1 MMKQFALLA
10 VEFKFAY
17 FQGLVLV
24 VCLVIAILLLVEF
37 RGMKDMIRERL
48 GMNNDAMRLQLEAI
62 ERLTLYAE
70 RAGLQSLVGRIYT
83 GNNVAKLQQEMVEAI
98 KSEYD
103 YNITQQ
109 VYVLPEIWNAIT
121 RLKDQNIYVIN
132 QLAATLPQDSPGIEL
147 SKRIIEFS
155 TTKNAELN
163 KFVIE
168 ALQHE
173 AKKLLKQ

>member
-1 MMKQFALLA
+1 MKLFSLMAI
-10 VEFKFAY
+10 EFKFAY
-17 FQGLVLV
+17 FEGLVLS
-24 VCLVIAILLLVEF
+24 VCLVVTLLLLVEF

-48 GMNNDAMRLQLEAI
+48 GINNDAMRLQLEAI

-70 RAGLQSLVGRIYT
+70 RSGLQSLVGRVYDS
-83 GNNVAKLQQEMVEAI
+83 GSSAALQQQMVDAI
-98 KSEYD
+98 KSEYE

-109 VYVLPEIWNAIT
+109 VYVAPEIWNAIT

-132 QLAATLPQDSPGIEL
+132 QIASAIPQDSPGIEL

-155 TTKNAELN
+155 MTKNAELN

-173 AKKLLKQ
+173 AQKLLKQ